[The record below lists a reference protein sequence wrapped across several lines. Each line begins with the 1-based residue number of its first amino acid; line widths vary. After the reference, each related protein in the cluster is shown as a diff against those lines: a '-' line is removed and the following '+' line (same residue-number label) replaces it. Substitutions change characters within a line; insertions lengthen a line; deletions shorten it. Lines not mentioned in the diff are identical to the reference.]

1 MPELLALHDNC
12 RRCGGQQA
20 SPPSGFGEHSWMT
33 CSACGEP
40 VTTWGDYKRR
50 ALESAAT
57 QLRTAYGRRY
67 RG

>member
-1 MPELLALHDNC
+1 MSELLPLHDDC

-20 SPPSGFGEHSWMT
+20 APPSGFGEHAWML
-33 CSACGEP
+33 CSACREP
-40 VTTWGDYKRR
+40 VTTWGEYKKT
-50 ALESAAT
+50 ALEAAAK